1 MIEPPL
7 LHRLTMRSKRHQQ
20 NSQIPEVNLVPM
32 MDVLMTVLTFFIII
46 SMTLTGQQI
55 VNVRL
60 PREVTGADEEVSE
73 QLATLEALYVGLDKN
88 GNLVL
93 DNETITFSQLAQKT
107 RRYFST
113 NPDGKLILKADRE
126 LSYAEVSTLLTDLRE
141 IGGNRVS
148 LAVE

>member
-1 MIEPPL
+1 
-7 LHRLTMRSKRHQQ
+7 MRRRRRQV
-20 NSQIPEVNLVPM
+20 NAQIPEVNLVPM

-46 SMTLTGQQI
+46 SMSLTGQQL

-60 PREVTGADEEVSE
+60 PQSVPGDDAREETQAAQVD
-73 QLATLEALYVGLDKN
+73 ALVVGLDRD

-93 DNETITFSQLAQKT
+93 DNETLSFSQLSQRVRDYFAQ
-107 RRYFST
+107 
-113 NPDGKLILKADRE
+113 NPSGKLVLKADRE
-126 LSYAEVSTLLTDLRE
+126 LTYSQVAGLLTDLRA

>member
-1 MIEPPL
+1 
-7 LHRLTMRSKRHQQ
+7 MRSRRSMRD
-20 NSQIPEVNLVPM
+20 SQVPEVNLVPM

-60 PREVTGADEEVSE
+60 PQDVAGADEEVSE
-73 QLATLEALYVGLDKN
+73 EVTQIEALVVGLDQD

-93 DNETITFSQLAQKT
+93 DSETITFNQLAQRT
-107 RRYFST
+107 RRYFT
-113 NPDGKLILKADRE
+113 ENPNGKLILKADRE
-126 LSYAEVSTLLTDLRE
+126 LTYAEVSTLLTDLRE

>member
-1 MIEPPL
+1 
-7 LHRLTMRSKRHQQ
+7 MRSRRRRQV

-46 SMTLTGQQI
+46 SMGLTGQQLL
-55 VNVRL
+55 NVRL
-60 PREVTGADEEVSE
+60 PQSVAGDGAVEEAQS
-73 QLATLEALYVGLDKN
+73 TPTEALVVGLDKD

-93 DNETITFSQLAQKT
+93 ENEPIAFNQLSPRVRTYFAQ
-107 RRYFST
+107 
-113 NPDGKLILKADRE
+113 NPNGKLVLKADRE
-126 LSYAEVSTLLTDLRE
+126 LTYSDVAALLTDLRA

>member
-1 MIEPPL
+1 
-7 LHRLTMRSKRHQQ
+7 
-20 NSQIPEVNLVPM
+20 
-32 MDVLMTVLTFFIII
+32 MTVLTFFIII

-60 PREVTGADEEVSE
+60 PREVAGADEDANGQVT
-73 QLATLEALYVGLDKN
+73 QLEAIVVGLDQE

-93 DNETITFSQLAQKT
+93 DSKTVSFSQLEQRT
-107 RRYFST
+107 RLYFAN

-126 LSYAEVSTLLTDLRE
+126 LSYAEVSRLLADLRD
-141 IGGNRVS
+141 IGGDRVS

>member
-1 MIEPPL
+1 
-7 LHRLTMRSKRHQQ
+7 MRSKRHQQ

-60 PREVTGADEEVSE
+60 PREVAGADEEVSE
-73 QLATLEALYVGLDKN
+73 AVTQIEALVVGLDKD
-88 GNLVL
+88 GSLVL
-93 DNETITFSQLAQKT
+93 DNETITFNQLAQRT
-107 RRYFST
+107 RVYFT
-113 NPDGKLILKADRE
+113 ENPQGKLILKADRD
-126 LSYAEVSTLLTDLRE
+126 LSYSEVSTLLTDLRE